1 MFFRIASSVARVAAP
16 RVASSM
22 RNARHLKSFST
33 MYTPKHEYVNAEGNV
48 GITGFAAAAL
58 GDIVFVELPEVGDKF
73 EKGESFGSVESVKA
87 ASDVYAPVSGTVVAI
102 NEILEDVPGTVNTGA
117 ETDGWF
123 IKLEVSDASE
133 KADLMDS
140 AAYKAHCDSEE

>member
-1 MFFRIASSVARVAAP
+1 MEIKKTSGFRILTPKLDSFTPQNIMFFRIASSVARVAAP

-22 RNARHLKSFST
+22 RNAPILKSFST

-73 EKGESFGSVESVKA
+73 EKGER
-87 ASDVYAPVSGTVVAI
+87 
-102 NEILEDVPGTVNTGA
+102 
-117 ETDGWF
+117 
-123 IKLEVSDASE
+123 
-133 KADLMDS
+133 
-140 AAYKAHCDSEE
+140 

>member
-1 MFFRIASSVARVAAP
+1 M
-16 RVASSM
+16 
-22 RNARHLKSFST
+22 
-33 MYTPKHEYVNAEGNV
+33 
-48 GITGFAAAAL
+48 
-58 GDIVFVELPEVGDKF
+58 
-73 EKGESFGSVESVKA
+73 
-87 ASDVYAPVSGTVVAI
+87 YAPVSGTVVAI